1 MQKVSDS
8 MAHEEVVALPV
19 TTSSQLTVGLQ
30 TIAII
35 LLLILHVFLRCCE
48 CNKQSVTLGLETVVI
63 FLRHRL
69 LLPRHL
75 SLAFMA

>member
-35 LLLILHVFLRCCE
+35 LLL
-48 CNKQSVTLGLETVVI
+48 
-63 FLRHRL
+63 L
-69 LLPRHL
+69 LLPL
-75 SLAFMA
+75 NL

>member
-35 LLLILHVFLRCCE
+35 LLL
-48 CNKQSVTLGLETVVI
+48 
-63 FLRHRL
+63 
-69 LLPRHL
+69 LPL
-75 SLAFMA
+75 NL